1 MFVSRQKRNRIEI
14 CLMTDVW
21 PVPSG
26 CRGIAAVLF
35 VGRERFVLEWLT
47 DQNGFH
53 VYTEE
58 MVHQELSRFIERWRR
73 LANMISF
80 EVTID
85 TLMTRL
91 LQTLPVVPRLRYA

>member
-1 MFVSRQKRNRIEI
+1 MFVLRQRRNRIEI
-14 CLMTDVW
+14 CPMTDAW

-26 CRGIAAVLF
+26 CRGVAAVLF
-35 VGRERFVLEWLT
+35 IGHERFVLEWLT

-58 MVHQELSRFIERWRR
+58 MAHQELSRFIERWRR

-80 EVTID
+80 EVTMD
-85 TLMTRL
+85 TLIIRL
-91 LQTLPVVPRLRYA
+91 LQILPVVPRLRCA